1 MREAESI
8 YHLHSDLL
16 ARSQAELRRAYKSV
30 PSLEYSLRGMR
41 VQKESYVEKFHELL
55 TVAAHQEENSVEE
68 EKDQE
73 DSNEA
78 LSNDIG
84 MGLSGHLEDLRA
96 PSRNLEERIA
106 LKKKIVLTQDMIAST
121 KRKLVLAQKVQQ
133 PILFN
138 CPRCGWGGG
147 LF

>member
-73 DSNEA
+73 DT
-78 LSNDIG
+78 G

-106 LKKKIVLTQDMIAST
+106 LKKKIVMTQDMIAST